1 MQLTVGRL
9 ETAAMEE
16 KALLLRYAQYRYCP
30 HAYSGM
36 FMYMYMNNCMHS
48 TPEREREQ
56 KERQTTCYKRNIYK
70 SLSDLEK

>member
-30 HAYSGM
+30 HANSG
-36 FMYMYMNNCMHS
+36 MYMYMNNCKHS
-48 TPEREREQ
+48 TPERER
-56 KERQTTCYKRNIYK
+56 T
-70 SLSDLEK
+70 EKKDRPHAINVTFTKASVT